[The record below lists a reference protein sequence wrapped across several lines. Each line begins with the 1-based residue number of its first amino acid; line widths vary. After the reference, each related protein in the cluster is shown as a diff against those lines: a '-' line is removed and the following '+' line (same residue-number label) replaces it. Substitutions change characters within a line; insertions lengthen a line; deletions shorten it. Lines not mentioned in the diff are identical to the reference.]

1 MDTDY
6 FCCKFQFLQTIA
18 HSADKCPGYKDIF
31 KKLKSVLEIVLIIM
45 LIGMTSLEVK
55 KLRRV
60 GRIDT
65 LRIPTDP

>member
-6 FCCKFQFLQTIA
+6 FCYRFQFLQTIA

-31 KKLKSVLEIVLIIM
+31 KELKSAIMLLILRKLKM
-45 LIGMTSLEVK
+45 VK
-55 KLRRV
+55 KLRGV
-60 GRIDT
+60 GRSDT